1 MDRFEPLISAQDLA
15 DYLGVPTATVYTWRH
30 RRLGPPGFRVGK
42 HLRYR
47 RRDVEEW
54 ISGRLEESQGALG
67 NPAIPVAA
75 GRTLAPR
82 GGAGR

>member
-15 DYLGVPTATVYTWRH
+15 DYLGVPIATVYTWRH

-54 ISGRLEESQGALG
+54 IVGRLEESQGALEI
-67 NPAIPVAA
+67 PAFPVVAR
-75 GRTLAPR
+75 RTQASR
-82 GGAGR
+82 GGACR